1 MSRTL
6 GPFETRVDKRAPAS
20 RHGAGA
26 PGGDG
31 GARVGG
37 QAHLLQLRVR
47 HGAAAQ
53 LRGSDALPAQG
64 GGGGG
69 GGIWGEGRE
78 GGLQGGL
85 GGLQQGEWWG

>member
-1 MSRTL
+1 MLPSSQR
-6 GPFETRVDKRAPAS
+6 G
-20 RHGAGA
+20 GGA

-37 QAHLLQLRVR
+37 QAHHLQLRVR

-53 LRGSDALPAQG
+53 LRRSDALPAQG

-69 GGIWGEGRE
+69 GGIRGEGRE
-78 GGLQGGL
+78 GGLEGGFADL
-85 GGLQQGEWWG
+85 QFGGTSPPSNLKWG